1 MARRDKHTEAGGGAA
16 VQEAPRG
23 ERSGTAL
30 VSRGGAFPAGFA
42 TSPWEMMRRMTEDLT
57 DLFDSF
63 GIGTGTATVPARAR
77 VPSAETGASMFA
89 TWAPRVELE
98 QRPGELVVRADL
110 PGMDVKDIDVTVEN
124 GMLIISGERSQ
135 EKKEESD
142 AVVRTE
148 LVYGRFYRAIPL
160 PQGADESGVAAVM
173 RNGTLE
179 VVVPVSKR
187 DRGHRV
193 EVQKAEGQSQGQG
206 RTQGS
211 RS

>member
-1 MARRDKHTEAGGGAA
+1 
-16 VQEAPRG
+16 
-23 ERSGTAL
+23 
-30 VSRGGAFPAGFA
+30 
-42 TSPWEMMRRMTEDLT
+42 
-57 DLFDSF
+57 
-63 GIGTGTATVPARAR
+63 
-77 VPSAETGASMFA
+77 
-89 TWAPRVELE
+89 
-98 QRPGELVVRADL
+98 
-110 PGMDVKDIDVTVEN
+110 MDVKDIDVTVEN

-160 PQGADESGVAAVM
+160 PQGADESGIVAVM

>member
-1 MARRDKHTEAGGGAA
+1 
-16 VQEAPRG
+16 
-23 ERSGTAL
+23 
-30 VSRGGAFPAGFA
+30 
-42 TSPWEMMRRMTEDLT
+42 MMRRMTEDLT

-124 GMLIISGERSQ
+124 GMLIVSGERSQ

-160 PQGADESGVAAVM
+160 PQGADESGIAAVM

-206 RTQGS
+206 QGRTQGS

>member
-1 MARRDKHTEAGGGAA
+1 
-16 VQEAPRG
+16 
-23 ERSGTAL
+23 
-30 VSRGGAFPAGFA
+30 
-42 TSPWEMMRRMTEDLT
+42 
-57 DLFDSF
+57 
-63 GIGTGTATVPARAR
+63 
-77 VPSAETGASMFA
+77 
-89 TWAPRVELE
+89 
-98 QRPGELVVRADL
+98 
-110 PGMDVKDIDVTVEN
+110 
-124 GMLIISGERSQ
+124 MLIVSGERSQ

-160 PQGADESGVAAVM
+160 PQGADESGIVAVM

-193 EVQKAEGQSQGQG
+193 EVQKAEDQSQSQGQG
-206 RTQGS
+206 RSQGS